1 MYKGDVNPQE
11 AFEQLSSN
19 NNAVMIDV
27 RTRAEW
33 VFVGV
38 PAVERMATISWQ
50 QFPSMQVNEEFVAT
64 VKEAG
69 IGKDAD
75 IYLICRSGSRSAAA
89 ASLLTEAGFATCYN
103 VAEGFEG
110 DLDDSRHRGKKNGWK
125 ARGLPWIQS

>member
-33 VFVGV
+33 AFVGV

-110 DLDDSRHRGKKNGWK
+110 DLDESRHRGKTNGWK
-125 ARGLPWIQS
+125 ARGLPWIQQ

>member
-19 NNAVMIDV
+19 NNAVMVDV

-33 VFVGV
+33 AFVGV

-50 QFPSMQVNEEFVAT
+50 QFPSMQVNEEFVSA
-64 VKEAG
+64 VKEFG
-69 IGKDAD
+69 ISKDTD
-75 IYLICRSGSRSAAA
+75 IYLICRSGGRSAAA
-89 ASLLTEAGFATCYN
+89 ASLLTESGFASCYN

-110 DLDDSRHRGKKNGWK
+110 DLDEGRHRGTTNGWK
-125 ARGLPWIQS
+125 ARGLPWTQS

>member
-33 VFVGV
+33 AFVGV

-50 QFPSMQVNEEFVAT
+50 QFPLMQVNEEFVAA
-64 VKEAG
+64 VKEFG
-69 IGKDAD
+69 ISNTAD

-89 ASLLTEAGFATCYN
+89 ASLLTESGFTSCYN

-110 DLDDSRHRGKKNGWK
+110 DLDEGRHRGKTNGWK

>member
-11 AFEQLSSN
+11 AFEQVTSN
-19 NNAVMIDV
+19 GNAVMIDV

-33 VFVGV
+33 AFVGV
-38 PAVERMATISWQ
+38 PAVERLATISWQ
-50 QFPSMQVNEEFVAT
+50 NFPSMQVNEEFVSA
-64 VKEAG
+64 VQEAG
-69 IGKDAD
+69 IGKSAD

-89 ASLLTEAGFATCYN
+89 AAQLTEAGFASCYN

-110 DLDDSRHRGKKNGWK
+110 DLDEARHRGSKNGWK

>member
-33 VFVGV
+33 AFVGV

-50 QFPSMQVNEEFVAT
+50 QFPSMQVNEEFVSA
-64 VKEAG
+64 VEEFG
-69 IGKDAD
+69 IGRTTD
-75 IYLICRSGSRSAAA
+75 IYLICRSGGRSAAA
-89 ASLLTEAGFATCYN
+89 ASLLTEAGFTTCYN

-110 DLDDSRHRGKKNGWK
+110 DLNEGRHRGKTNGWK

>member
-19 NNAVMIDV
+19 SNAVMIDV

-33 VFVGV
+33 AFVGV

-50 QFPSMQVNEEFVAT
+50 QFPSMQVNEEFVAA
-64 VKEAG
+64 VEEFG
-69 IGKDAD
+69 IGRTAE
-75 IYLICRSGSRSAAA
+75 IYLICRSGGRSAAA
-89 ASLLTEAGFATCYN
+89 ASLLTEAGFTSCYN

-110 DLDDSRHRGKKNGWK
+110 DLDDSRHRGKINGWK
-125 ARGLPWIQS
+125 ARGLPWIQQ

>member
-1 MYKGDVNPQE
+1 MYKGDVNPQA

-33 VFVGV
+33 AFVGV

-50 QFPSMQVNEEFVAT
+50 QFPSMQVNEEFVAA
-64 VKEAG
+64 VKEFG
-69 IGKDAD
+69 ISNTAD

-89 ASLLTEAGFATCYN
+89 ASLLTESGFTSCYN

-110 DLDDSRHRGKKNGWK
+110 DLDEGRHRGKTNGWK

>member
-19 NNAVMIDV
+19 NNAVMVDV

-33 VFVGV
+33 AFVGV

-50 QFPSMQVNEEFVAT
+50 QFPSMQVNEEFVAA
-64 VKEAG
+64 VKEFG
-69 IGKDAD
+69 ISNTAD

-89 ASLLTEAGFATCYN
+89 ASLLTESGFTSCYN

-110 DLDDSRHRGKKNGWK
+110 DLDEGRHRGKTNGWK

>member
-19 NNAVMIDV
+19 GNAIMIDV

-33 VFVGV
+33 AFVGV

-50 QFPSMQVNEEFVAT
+50 QYPSMQINEEFVSA
-64 VKEAG
+64 VREFG
-69 IGKDAD
+69 IGKNAD

-89 ASLLTEAGFATCYN
+89 ASLLTEAGFANCYN

-110 DLDDSRHRGKKNGWK
+110 DLDEGRHRGKTNGWK
-125 ARGLPWIQS
+125 ARGLPWTQS

>member
-33 VFVGV
+33 AFVGV

-50 QFPSMQVNEEFVAT
+50 QFPSMQVNEEFVSA
-64 VKEAG
+64 VKAFG
-69 IGKDAD
+69 ISKDTD
-75 IYLICRSGSRSAAA
+75 IYLICRSGGRSAAA
-89 ASLLTEAGFATCYN
+89 ASLLTESGFASCYN

-110 DLDDSRHRGKKNGWK
+110 DLDEGRHRGTTNGWK
-125 ARGLPWIQS
+125 ARGLPWTQS

>member
-11 AFEQLSSN
+11 AYEQLSNN

-33 VFVGV
+33 AFVGV

-50 QFPSMQVNEEFVAT
+50 QFPSMQINEEFVSA
-64 VKEAG
+64 VGEFG

-75 IYLICRSGSRSAAA
+75 IYLICRSGGRSAAA
-89 ASLLTEAGFATCYN
+89 ASLLTEAGFTSCYN

-110 DLDDSRHRGKKNGWK
+110 DLDESRHRGKTNGWK
-125 ARGLPWIQS
+125 ARGLPWIQQ

>member
-19 NNAVMIDV
+19 SNAVMIDV

-33 VFVGV
+33 AFVGV

-50 QFPSMQVNEEFVAT
+50 QFPSMQVNEEFVAAVRET
-64 VKEAG
+64 G
-69 IGKDAD
+69 ISKDAD

-89 ASLLTEAGFATCYN
+89 ASLLTEEGFASCYN

-110 DLDDSRHRGKKNGWK
+110 DLDDSRHRSNKNGWK

>member
-27 RTRAEW
+27 RTRPEW
-33 VFVGV
+33 AFVGV
-38 PAVERMATISWQ
+38 PAVERMATICWQ
-50 QFPSMQVNEEFVAT
+50 QFPSMQVNEEFVAAVT
-64 VKEAG
+64 EFG
-69 IGKDAD
+69 IGKNAD

-89 ASLLTEAGFATCYN
+89 ASLLTEAGFTSCYN

-110 DLDDSRHRGKKNGWK
+110 DLDEGRHRGKTNGWK

>member
-19 NNAVMIDV
+19 SNAVMIDV

-33 VFVGV
+33 AFVGV

-50 QFPSMQVNEEFVAT
+50 QFPSMQVNEEFVSM
-64 VKEAG
+64 VEEMG
-69 IGKDAD
+69 IGRTAE
-75 IYLICRSGSRSAAA
+75 IYLICRSGSRSASA

-110 DLDDSRHRGKKNGWK
+110 DLDESRHRGKINGWK
-125 ARGLPWIQS
+125 ARGLPWIQQ

>member
-33 VFVGV
+33 AFVGV

-50 QFPSMQVNEEFVAT
+50 QFPSMQVNEEFVSA
-64 VKEAG
+64 VEEFG
-69 IGKDAD
+69 IGRTTD
-75 IYLICRSGSRSAAA
+75 IYLICRSGGRSAAA
-89 ASLLTEAGFATCYN
+89 ASLLTEAGFTTCYN

-110 DLDDSRHRGKKNGWK
+110 DLDEGRHRGKTNGWK